1 MTVSQNYPDI
11 VRLIYDYLANVVYPN
26 VNGEHVFYG
35 NQNNIT
41 LPDNND
47 YCIFYVSGINRTA
60 TTIEKYDST
69 NERMRYF
76 GKGDMTCRV
85 DLYASSQNGDTNI
98 TALQRAENL
107 ALLFKTDKTVQAFK
121 NTGLTPLFAD
131 EPADTSLPSSDS
143 GNYLFRS
150 SVTLHFYVN
159 HDLTI
164 DTEGF
169 NQIPQIHLN
178 SIVQKPDAVGNELHI
193 SNLDVKI
200 KERI

>member
-1 MTVSQNYPDI
+1 MAISQNYPD
-11 VRLIYDYLANVVYPN
+11 VVGLIYDYLTSVIYPDIQ
-26 VNGEHVFYG
+26 GEHVFYG
-35 NQNNIT
+35 NQNNIV
-41 LPDNND
+41 LPDDND

-60 TTIEKYDST
+60 TTIEKYDPQ
-69 NERMRYF
+69 NERMQYF

-107 ALLFKTDKTVQAFK
+107 ALLFKSDYTAQIFK
-121 NTGLTPLFAD
+121 DTALTPLFAD
-131 EPADTSLPSSDS
+131 EPSDTSLPSSDS

-169 NQIPQIHLN
+169 NQPPQIHLN

-193 SNLDVKI
+193 SNLDVKL

>member
-1 MTVSQNYPDI
+1 MQ
-11 VRLIYDYLANVVYPN
+11 
-26 VNGEHVFYG
+26 
-35 NQNNIT
+35 
-41 LPDNND
+41 
-47 YCIFYVSGINRTA
+47 
-60 TTIEKYDST
+60 
-69 NERMRYF
+69 YF

-107 ALLFKTDKTVQAFK
+107 ALLFKSDYTAQIFK
-121 NTGLTPLFAD
+121 DTGLTPLFAD
-131 EPADTSLPSSDS
+131 EPSDTSLPSSDS

-150 SVTLHFYVN
+150 SVTIHFYVN

-169 NQIPQIHLN
+169 DKTPQIHLN

-193 SNLDVKI
+193 SNLDVKL

>member
-1 MTVSQNYPDI
+1 MAISQNYPD
-11 VRLIYDYLANVVYPN
+11 VVGLIYDYLANVIYPN

-35 NQNNIT
+35 NQNNIV
-41 LPDNND
+41 LPDDND

-69 NERMRYF
+69 NELMQYF
-76 GKGDMTCRV
+76 GKGDMNCRV
-85 DLYASSQNGDTNI
+85 DLYASSQNGDTNV

-107 ALLFKTDKTVQAFK
+107 ALLFKSDYTAQIFK
-121 NTGLTPLFAD
+121 DTGLTPLFAD
-131 EPADTSLPSSDS
+131 EPSDTSLPNSDS

-159 HDLTI
+159 HDLMI

-169 NQIPQIHLN
+169 DKTPQIHLN

-193 SNLDVKI
+193 SNLDVKL

>member
-1 MTVSQNYPDI
+1 MAVSQNYPDI
-11 VRLIYDYLANVVYPN
+11 VSLIYDYLVSVIYPN
-26 VNGEHVFYG
+26 VEEDHAFYG

-41 LPDNND
+41 LPDDND
-47 YCIFYVSGINRTA
+47 YCIFYVSGISRTA

-69 NERMRYF
+69 NERMQYF

-98 TALQRAENL
+98 TVLQRAENL

-131 EPADTSLPSSDS
+131 EPSDTSLPNSDS
-143 GNYLFRS
+143 GNYLFRA

-164 DTEGF
+164 DSEGF
-169 NQIPQIHLN
+169 DKTPQIHLN

-193 SNLDVKI
+193 SNLDTKL

>member
-1 MTVSQNYPDI
+1 MAVSQNYPDI
-11 VRLIYDYLANVVYPN
+11 VSLIYDYLVSVIYPN
-26 VNGEHVFYG
+26 VEGDHVFYG

-41 LPDNND
+41 LPDDND
-47 YCIFYVSGINRTA
+47 YCIFYVSGISRTA

-69 NERMRYF
+69 NERMQYF

-98 TALQRAENL
+98 TVLQRAENL

-131 EPADTSLPSSDS
+131 EPSDTSLPNSDS
-143 GNYLFRS
+143 GNYLFRA

-164 DTEGF
+164 DSEGF
-169 NQIPQIHLN
+169 DKTPQIHLN

-193 SNLDVKI
+193 SNLDTKL

>member
-1 MTVSQNYPDI
+1 MAVSQNYPDI
-11 VRLIYDYLANVVYPN
+11 VGLIYDYLASVIYPN
-26 VNGEHVFYG
+26 VDGEHVFYG
-35 NQNNIT
+35 NQNNIV
-41 LPDNND
+41 LPDDND
-47 YCIFYVSGINRTA
+47 YCIFYVSGISRTA

-69 NERMRYF
+69 NEQMRYF

-121 NTGLTPLFAD
+121 DSGLTPLFAD
-131 EPADTSLPSSDS
+131 EPADTSLPNSDS

-164 DTEGF
+164 DAEGF
-169 NQIPQIHLN
+169 NQPPQIHLN
-178 SIVQKPDAVGNELHI
+178 SIVQKPDAVGNELHV
-193 SNLDVKI
+193 SNLDVKL
-200 KERI
+200 KEDI

>member
-1 MTVSQNYPDI
+1 MAISQNYPD
-11 VRLIYDYLANVVYPN
+11 VVGLIYDYLASVIYPN
-26 VNGEHVFYG
+26 VDGEHVFYG
-35 NQNNIT
+35 NQNNIV
-41 LPDNND
+41 LPDDND

-69 NERMRYF
+69 KEQMQYF

-107 ALLFKTDKTVQAFK
+107 ALLFKSEYTAQIFK
-121 NTGLTPLFAD
+121 DTGLTPLYAD
-131 EPADTSLPSSDS
+131 EPSDTSLPNSDS
-143 GNYLFRS
+143 GNYLFRA

-159 HDLTI
+159 HDLAI

-169 NQIPQIHLN
+169 NQPPQIHLN

-193 SNLDVKI
+193 SNIDVKL
-200 KERI
+200 KEDI

>member
-1 MTVSQNYPDI
+1 MTVAQNYPDI
-11 VRLIYDYLANVVYPN
+11 VSLIYDYLASVIYPN
-26 VNGEHVFYG
+26 VSGEHVFYG
-35 NQNNIT
+35 NQNNIV
-41 LPDNND
+41 LPDDND

-107 ALLFKTDKTVQAFK
+107 ALLFKSEYTAQILKD
-121 NTGLTPLFAD
+121 TGLTPLYAD
-131 EPADTSLPSSDS
+131 EPADTSLPNSDS
-143 GNYLFRS
+143 GNYLFRA

-164 DTEGF
+164 DAEGF
-169 NQIPQIHLN
+169 DRTPQIHLN
-178 SIVQKPDAVGNELHI
+178 SIVQKSDAVGNELHI
-193 SNLDVKI
+193 SNLDVKL
-200 KERI
+200 KEDI